1 MTIPTNNLT
10 LTLTRYN
17 GGMIEWANE
26 NCSGGIW
33 RRFRKINVD
42 VNGRM
47 TERYVLDITFTNE
60 IDMTHFILRWAS

>member
-10 LTLTRYN
+10 LTLTKYN
-17 GGMIEWANE
+17 NAMIDWANE
-26 NCSGGIW
+26 NCSGGI

-47 TERYVLDITFTNE
+47 VDRFVLDITFTNE
-60 IDMTHFILRWAS
+60 IDMTHFILRWWK